1 MGITSQILESIKS
14 FDLHL
19 EGLSVLTELAT
30 GPFTCTPLIAAAAN
44 ASRVVAVGK
53 DSIYGTVEQ
62 ATLEVS
68 KLAKQLGVHD
78 RITFVR
84 REDINLLGDFDLV
97 TNLGHLRPLDQVAL
111 GHVSP
116 HGCVC
121 LMWEPWEFRAG
132 DLDLGYCQ
140 SQNIPVI
147 GTDESHPL
155 IDTGRYLGLLA
166 AKLLFDV
173 QCPLFHC
180 KVAVV
185 GNPEFVS
192 PIRDLLSSLGTFVTP
207 WISEG
212 NLLPI
217 DFYEPATDFDA
228 VLVALHV
235 PVDETSTTLLRN
247 FSVQA
252 LSSEVPLVNI
262 SGITSDLA
270 LPPAL
275 ANRVH
280 PKITLGA
287 GLMSMTTGA
296 LGDLPVIKLH
306 AGGLRAGQEVC
317 RALQQGASAAS
328 AVRRAEL
335 TGFGRMLNAN

>member
-1 MGITSQILESIKS
+1 MGATSQILESIKS
-14 FDLHL
+14 FDLDL

-44 ASRVVAVGK
+44 ASHVVAVGK
-53 DSIYGTVEQ
+53 DSTYGTVEQ

-68 KLAKQLGVHD
+68 HLAKQLGVQD

-84 REDINLLGDFDLV
+84 REDINLLGDFNIV
-97 TNLGHLRPLDQVAL
+97 TNLGHLRPLDQAVL
-111 GHVSP
+111 GHVSSL
-116 HGCVC
+116 GCVC
-121 LMWEPWEFRAG
+121 LMWEPWEFRAQ
-132 DLDLGYCQ
+132 DLDLDYCR

-155 IDTGRYLGLLA
+155 IDTGTYLGLLA

-173 QCPLFHC
+173 QCPLSKC

-185 GNPEFVS
+185 GNPEFVI

-207 WISEG
+207 WMSEG
-212 NLLPI
+212 NALPT
-217 DFYEPATDFDA
+217 DFSEPATVFDA

-235 PVDETSTTLLRN
+235 PVDETSTMLLRN
-247 FSVQA
+247 FSVQG
-252 LSSEVPLVNI
+252 LSSDVPLVNI

-275 ANRVH
+275 ANRVY
-280 PKITLGA
+280 PKITPGA

-317 RALQQGASAAS
+317 RALQKGATTASALRS
-328 AVRRAEL
+328 AEL
-335 TGFGRMLNAN
+335 IGFGRRLSAN